1 MSLDLLVLPPAELV
15 ALVVATSFAAGLN
28 VSATVAT
35 IGLLSR
41 AGALVLPPAL
51 DPIGSWW
58 VIGAALALFA
68 LEFVADKTPFLDLIW
83 NALQT
88 FIRVPAGA
96 LLAYGAT
103 SQLSPGQ
110 QLLAAALGAFVA
122 LAAHAGKA
130 AVHTSVSASPEPF
143 STVAVSLAEDAL
155 AIFLTWFAT
164 QHPFLAAAIA
174 ITLLVIIAVLIRVV
188 WRALAGLFRRRPARP
203 SSYAARSWF
212 RS

>member
-1 MSLDLLVLPPAELV
+1 MSLDLLALPPPELV

-35 IGLLSR
+35 IGVLAR
-41 AGALVLPPAL
+41 AGVLVLPPAL
-51 DPIGSWW
+51 DPLASGW

-68 LEFVADKTPFLDLIW
+68 LEFIADKTPVLDLIW

-103 SQLSPGQ
+103 AQLSPGQ
-110 QLLAAALGAFVA
+110 QLLAAALGAVIA
-122 LAAHAGKA
+122 LLAHAGKA
-130 AVHTSVSASPEPF
+130 AVHTTVTASPEPF

-164 QHPFLAAAIA
+164 RHPFLAAAIA
-174 ITLLVIIAVLIRVV
+174 LAFIATIAVLMRIV
-188 WRALAGLFRRRPARP
+188 WRIFRTAWRRTPTSRA
-203 SSYAARSWF
+203 F
-212 RS
+212 LKN

>member
-1 MSLDLLVLPPAELV
+1 MSVDLLVLPPAELV

-35 IGLLSR
+35 IGLCAR
-41 AGALVLPPAL
+41 AGVLELPPLL
-51 DPIGSWW
+51 DPMASWW
-58 VIGAALALFA
+58 VIGAALVLFV
-68 LEFVADKTPFLDLIW
+68 LEFMADKTPFLDLIW

-103 SQLSPGQ
+103 AQLSPGQ
-110 QLLAAALGAFVA
+110 QLLAAALGAVVA

-130 AVHTSVSASPEPF
+130 AMHATVTASPEPF

-174 ITLLVIIAVLIRVV
+174 VTFLVVIVLLIRVV
-188 WRALAGLFRRRPARP
+188 WRALVKLVGARQSAP
-203 SSYAARSWF
+203 VARS
-212 RS
+212 

>member
-1 MSLDLLVLPPAELV
+1 MSLDLLVLPAAELV

-35 IGLLSR
+35 IGLLAR
-41 AGALVLPPAL
+41 AGLIVLPPAL

-58 VIGAALALFA
+58 VIGVALAVFLI
-68 LEFVADKTPFLDLIW
+68 EFVADKTPVLDLIW

-103 SQLSPGQ
+103 TQLSPAQ
-110 QLLAAALGAFVA
+110 QLLAAALGAGIA

-130 AVHTSVSASPEPF
+130 ALHASVTASPDPF
-143 STVAVSLAEDAL
+143 STIAVSLAEDAF

-164 QHPFLAAAIA
+164 RHPFLAAAIA
-174 ITLLVIIAVLIRVV
+174 LTFIVAIAVLIRVV
-188 WRALAGLFRRRPARP
+188 WRAFRRKPT
-203 SSYAARSWF
+203 SGVG
-212 RS
+212 

>member
-1 MSLDLLVLPPAELV
+1 MSFDLLVLPPAELV

-35 IGLLSR
+35 IGLLAR
-41 AGALVLPPAL
+41 AGLVTLPPAL

-58 VIGAALALFA
+58 VIGAALALFVV
-68 LEFVADKTPFLDLIW
+68 EFIADKTPVLDLIW

-103 SQLSPGQ
+103 TQLSPGQ
-110 QLLAAALGAFVA
+110 QLLATALGAVIA

-130 AVHTSVSASPEPF
+130 AVHTTVTASPEPV
-143 STVAVSLAEDAL
+143 STIAVSLAEDAL

-164 QHPFLAAAIA
+164 QHPFLAASIA
-174 ITLLVIIAVLIRVV
+174 LTLLVIIVVLIRVV
-188 WRALAGLFRRRPARP
+188 WRALASLFARKPAIAQRPQG
-203 SSYAARSWF
+203 
-212 RS
+212 